1 MITVNKSA
9 LSDTDDTGES
19 VAPEVG
25 DMVDLGKAKARV
37 ASIDGDNYGLEILE
51 VNGQPA
57 TYGKKEEPDESDDE
71 KPESDDADMETMG
84 KNLLAKAERADKRA
98 GF

>member
-1 MITVNKSA
+1 MITVSKAA
-9 LSDTDDTGES
+9 LADTDDTGEAI
-19 VAPEVG
+19 APEVG
-25 DMVDLGKAKARV
+25 DMVDLGKAKAKV
-37 ASIDGDNYGLEILE
+37 SAINGDDYSLEITE
-51 VNGQPA
+51 INGQPA
-57 TYGKKEEPDESDDE
+57 TYCKKEEPDESDDE